1 MAGIVTAANTRT
13 TKNNTLMAYVTLD
26 DGTGSIELLCFQRTL
41 ESSGAYLRE
50 NELTL
55 ITGKLSVR
63 DEKAPQILCDTA
75 YSLTEIGNAPTVQ
88 PPPDVRQQI
97 LRNHTLYLKFP
108 SAHHPKTRH
117 MELAFQMF
125 PGDSLVKMV
134 MADTRE
140 VRTGRFEEDFPF
152 RKQASHKFPR

>member
-1 MAGIVTAANTRT
+1 MN
-13 TKNNTLMAYVTLD
+13 
-26 DGTGSIELLCFQRTL
+26 
-41 ESSGAYLRE
+41 ESGPYLRE
-50 NELTL
+50 NALIL
-55 ITGKLSVR
+55 ITGRLSVR

-108 SAHHPKTRH
+108 SANHPKTRH
-117 MELAFQMF
+117 MELAFHMF

-140 VRTGRFEEDFPF
+140 VRKTYVMLH
-152 RKQASHKFPR
+152 QALLDEARETLGADNVVLKERPLIGAPVRPA